1 MKRRIKAGLWGIR
14 LIMLPFIRILQ
25 AEDLKRKVA
34 QLPKSSV
41 ILLLIIISLTSL
53 ISAELIISQPQ
64 SIYNF
69 GDSFDISVKIV
80 PQRDTRDFFTASL
93 FCSEQEVELY
103 KSPFK
108 IITGEEK
115 EVQISTVLDKFVASN
130 TGGKCYLKAKF
141 GDESSS
147 SQTFELVRY
156 VKVSANLGDFSYFPG
171 KEINVNGEA
180 KKTNSKSL
188 NGFVELSIPQLEIIL
203 IRPVTAG
210 KFSFNFTTPYNTKS
224 STYSV
229 EIKAYEKDSSGEIV
243 NEGST
248 TSSIKIRQ
256 VPKELG
262 VALSSQTIMPNN
274 QLLFTP
280 VIYDQAGGKIDSE
293 VSLVVYKPDNTVFKK
308 NLVRSDIPNPIFIE
322 SNYTPGTWRI
332 EASSSGLQKTKEFVV
347 EEYRNLSFSLE
358 NNTLTV
364 KNLGN
369 VPFKGPIEVSI
380 GRINEIKDIALG
392 VGSSKKF
399 RLLAPDG
406 DYNIKIGDGSAQYD
420 LGSSF
425 LTGKAISVDDSFG
438 NSASSNILI
447 IIWLVVII
455 IIAAIAVILYRK
467 ISRKTFI
474 GKSPSTLSST
484 RLSDSNSSTQTA
496 KTISQLGPQL
506 TTNIIDKGEKQESSM
521 IALKLKNLQELKT
534 NQEAINLIETALYK
548 AKGMGGK
555 VYTEGDYRLIVLAPM
570 LTKEADNSQ
579 KAVNIATQMEK
590 VIIEYNSKALKKIDY
605 GFGVTDGSLIVEN
618 KDGKF
623 RFVSADNSIISA
635 KNIAQFSNNDILIS
649 ESIHR
654 KTTGKTRANKL
665 SDKNFWQIERVV
677 DRTQHEDFIN
687 RFKNRNKQ

>member
-1 MKRRIKAGLWGIR
+1 MKRRIKAV
-14 LIMLPFIRILQ
+14 LI
-25 AEDLKRKVA
+25 
-34 QLPKSSV
+34 S
-41 ILLLIIISLTSL
+41 LLLIISLTSL

-80 PQRDTRDFFTASL
+80 PQKDTRDFFTASL
-93 FCSEQEVELY
+93 FCSDQEVELY
-103 KSPFK
+103 KAPLKVSS
-108 IITGEEK
+108 GEEK
-115 EVQISTVLDKFVASN
+115 EVQISTILDKFVVSN
-130 TGGKCYLKAKF
+130 AGGKCYLEAKF

-147 SQTFELVRY
+147 SQTFELVRGIE
-156 VKVSANLGDFSYFPG
+156 VSANLGDFSYLPG
-171 KEINVNGEA
+171 EEIKVNGEA
-180 KKTNSKSL
+180 KKTNAQSL
-188 NGFVELSIPQLEIIL
+188 NGFVELSVPGLEIDL

-210 KFSFNFTTPYNTKS
+210 KFLFNFTTPYNAKS
-224 STYSV
+224 SAYSV

-248 TSSIKIRQ
+248 TSSIKIKQ
-256 VPKELG
+256 VPKELD

-280 VIYDQAGGKIDSE
+280 VIYDQAGDKIDSE
-293 VSLVVYKPDNTVFKK
+293 VSLVVYKPDNTVFRK
-308 NLVRSDIPNPIFIE
+308 NLIRSDISSPIFIE

-332 EASSSGLQKTKEFVV
+332 EAASSSLQKTKEFVV
-347 EEYRNLSFSLE
+347 EEYKNLSFSME

-364 KNLGN
+364 KNVGN
-369 VPFKGPIEVSI
+369 IPFKGPIEVSI
-380 GRINEIKDIALG
+380 GGINEIKDIVLDIGA
-392 VGSSKKF
+392 SKKF
-399 RLLAPDG
+399 RLLAPNG
-406 DYNIKIGDGSAQYD
+406 DYTIKVADGITQYD

-425 LTGKAISVDDSFG
+425 LTGKAISIDDSFG
-438 NSASSNILI
+438 SSASSNILI

-455 IIAAIAVILYRK
+455 VIAVIAIVLYRK

-474 GKSPSTLSST
+474 GKSPSSS
-484 RLSDSNSSTQTA
+484 SSNASVSSSTQA
-496 KTISQLGPQL
+496 PKTISQLGSQQ
-506 TTNIIDKGEKQESSM
+506 TTNIIDKGEKQDSSI

-534 NQEAINLIETALYK
+534 NQEAINIIETALYK

-555 VYTEGDYRLIVLAPM
+555 VYTEGDYRLVVLAPM

-579 KAVNIATQMEK
+579 KAINIAAQMEK
-590 VIIEYNSKALKKIDY
+590 AIIDYNSKTLKKVDY
-605 GFGVTDGSLIVEN
+605 GFGITDGSLIVEN

-677 DRTQHEDFIN
+677 DRAQHEDFIN